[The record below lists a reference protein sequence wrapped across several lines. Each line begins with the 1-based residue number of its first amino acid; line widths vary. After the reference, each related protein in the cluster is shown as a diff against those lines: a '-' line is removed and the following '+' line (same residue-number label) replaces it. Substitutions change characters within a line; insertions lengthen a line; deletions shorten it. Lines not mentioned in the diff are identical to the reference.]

1 MRVLVT
7 GGGTGGHIY
16 PALAV
21 AQSILKKYPSGE
33 VLYIGTNKG
42 LEARIVPQANIPFQ
56 AINVEGLQ
64 RKLSISG
71 FKTIFKAFRGLR
83 EALKIVKEFSPQV
96 VIGTGGY
103 VCGPV
108 VLAARILKIPTI
120 IHEQNALPGITN
132 KMLAK
137 FADKI
142 LITFPESR
150 KYFANKEK
158 TILTGLPIREEIFQA
173 KKEDGY
179 QQLNLDP
186 KKKTLL
192 VTGGSRGAQSI
203 NRAMV
208 EAYTEL
214 IKRKDLQIIHITG
227 QVGYE
232 DIISRLK
239 GKGINLEKCGN
250 IILRPYLDHMEYA
263 LVIADLYVARAGA
276 TFLAEVTAKGIPGI
290 LVPYPYAAE
299 NHQEFNARALV
310 DQQAAAMILDKDMN
324 GKILYTEIIKIID
337 SPHKLEEM
345 GKKSLKAGNTE
356 SLAKIIEV
364 IEELAKSKH

>member
-33 VLYIGTNKG
+33 VLYIGTDKG
-42 LEARIVPQANIPFQ
+42 LENKIVPQANIPFQ
-56 AINVEGLQ
+56 TIDVEGLQ
-64 RKLSISG
+64 RKFSVRGI
-71 FKTIFKAFRGLR
+71 KTIFKALKGTG
-83 EALKIVKEFSPQV
+83 EALKIVKKFGPQV

-108 VLAARILKIPTI
+108 VLAARMLKIPTI

-132 KMLAK
+132 RMLAR
-137 FADKI
+137 FVDKI
-142 LITFPESR
+142 LITFPESS
-150 KYFANKEK
+150 KHFANKEK
-158 TILTGLPIREEIFQA
+158 IIITGLPIREEIFGIT
-173 KKEDGY
+173 KEEGY
-179 QQLNLDP
+179 LNFNFNP

-203 NRAMV
+203 NWAMI
-208 EAYTEL
+208 EAYPEL

-227 QVGYE
+227 QFGYE
-232 DIISRLK
+232 DIISRLE
-239 GKGINLEKCGN
+239 GKGINLEKYGN
-250 IILRPYLDHMEYA
+250 IILRPYLHQMEYA
-263 LVIADLYVARAGA
+263 LAIADLYVARAGA
-276 TFLAEVTAKGIPGI
+276 TFLAEVTAKGIPGV

-310 DQQAAAMILDKDMN
+310 DQEAAIMILDKDMN
-324 GKILYTEIIKIID
+324 GTKLYTEIINMID
-337 SPHKLEEM
+337 NPHKLKEM
-345 GKKSLKAGNTE
+345 GKNSKKAGNTE

-364 IEELAKSKH
+364 IEELAN

>member
-33 VLYIGTNKG
+33 VLYIGTHKG

-56 AINVEGLQ
+56 AIDVEGLQ
-64 RKLSISG
+64 RKLSLSG
-71 FKTIFKAFRGLR
+71 IKIVFKAFRGTG
-83 EALKIVKEFSPQV
+83 EALKIIKRHSPQV

-132 KMLAK
+132 KLLAR
-137 FADKI
+137 FANRI

-150 KYFANKEK
+150 KYFVNKEK
-158 TILTGLPIREEIFQA
+158 TIITGLPIREEIFNVS
-173 KKEDGY
+173 KGESY
-179 QQLNLDP
+179 QYLNLNP
-186 KKKTLL
+186 NKKILL

-208 EAYTEL
+208 EAYPEL
-214 IKRKDLQIIHITG
+214 IKRADLQIIHITG
-227 QVGYE
+227 QFGYE
-232 DIISRLK
+232 DILNRLK
-239 GKGINLEKCGN
+239 EKRINLEKCGN

-263 LVIADLYVARAGA
+263 LAITDLYVARAGA

-310 DQQAAAMILDKDMN
+310 DQQAATMILDKDMN
-324 GKILYTEIIKIID
+324 GKKLYNEIIKIID
-337 SPHKLEEM
+337 NPHKLEEM
-345 GKKSLKAGNTE
+345 GTKSKKAGDTKSLE
-356 SLAKIIEV
+356 KIIEV
-364 IEELAKSKH
+364 IEELAK